1 MIEVIGFHHPELLPP
16 LYQKI
21 IAEAEVLVGGRRHLE
36 NFKEFKGPKIFLE
49 SPLEEGL
56 EKIKKFLTRKI
67 VVLASGDPLFFG
79 IGKRLLSLFPFEEL
93 RFHPSPTA
101 FQLAFARAKIP
112 WEEAKIISL
121 HGRASWRNLHL
132 EISPFQHVA
141 FLTDHLN
148 TPARI
153 ASYLLGKGIRAQA
166 IVCENLALPE
176 EKLSYLSLEEVAQRD
191 FSPLNILILEKTPQP
206 RRLIFG
212 LPEEEFVKEKGLITK
227 DFLRALIVAA
237 LSPFKEAIVWD
248 LGAGS
253 GAVGLEL
260 ASLCFKGEAYLVEKS
275 PQRVELIRKNLKRFR
290 LDNVILVPKPIEE
303 ALEELPSPDLVF
315 IGGGFKALY
324 PKADLFKNKLK
335 ASTRICAT
343 FVCLENLL
351 KAQKF
356 LTKEGFE
363 TKIDFF
369 WAARGKKILEQAQMF
384 AAENPVFFLKAWREK

>member
-363 TKIDFF
+363 TKIDLF